1 MLAGSANERSSS
13 QHARLL
19 ALHADGIGKVRV
31 LGAARLLWGVV
42 MLEKM
47 GSTVAPAPD
56 GRTRSQNGSGR
67 AQVILDEVN
76 VGLLRA
82 LLADPRLPIAEL
94 ARRVEMSGPAVADR
108 LQRLEAAGVIAGY
121 RLDVNPAAL
130 GRPLAAYVRIRP
142 GPNQVGAIIELAERT
157 PQVVECHR
165 VTGEENILMK
175 VQAADTDEL
184 TEVVDLFF
192 ALGQITTSIVQRSPV
207 LPRCVPLPDTC

>member
-1 MLAGSANERSSS
+1 MR
-13 QHARLL
+13 
-19 ALHADGIGKVRV
+19 
-31 LGAARLLWGVV
+31 
-42 MLEKM
+42 EKA
-47 GSTVAPAPD
+47 GSTVATASN
-56 GRTRSQNGSGR
+56 GRTRSQDGSGR
-67 AQVILDEVN
+67 AQVILDEIN

-130 GRPLAAYVRIRP
+130 GRPLGAYVRIRP
-142 GPNQVGAIIELAERT
+142 GPGQVGAIIELAERT

-165 VTGEENILMK
+165 VTGEENVLLK
-175 VQAADTDEL
+175 VQAVDMNEL

-192 ALGQITTSIVQRSPV
+192 ALGQITTSIVQQSPIRQ
-207 LPRCVPLPDTC
+207 RCVPLPASGTR

>member
-1 MLAGSANERSSS
+1 
-13 QHARLL
+13 
-19 ALHADGIGKVRV
+19 LHAHNVGQLRV
-31 LGAARLLWGVV
+31 LGATRWIWAGV
-42 MLEKM
+42 MREKA
-47 GSTVAPAPD
+47 GNTIATAPD

-82 LLADPRLPIAEL
+82 LLADPRLAIAEL
-94 ARRVEMSGPAVADR
+94 ARRVELSGPAVADR

-121 RLDVNPAAL
+121 RLDVSPAAL
-130 GRPLAAYVRIRP
+130 GRPLGAYVRIRP

-165 VTGEENILMK
+165 VTGDENVLLK
-175 VQAADTDEL
+175 VQAADMDEL

-192 ALGQITTSIVQRSPV
+192 LGQITTSIFSTRLS
-207 LPRCVPLPDTC
+207 LAAASR

>member
-1 MLAGSANERSSS
+1 MIRENA
-13 QHARLL
+13 
-19 ALHADGIGKVRV
+19 
-31 LGAARLLWGVV
+31 
-42 MLEKM
+42 
-47 GSTVAPAPD
+47 GSTVAAAPD

-76 VGLLRA
+76 VELLRA
-82 LLADPRLPIAEL
+82 LLADPRLAIAEL
-94 ARRVEMSGPAVADR
+94 ARRVELSGPAVADR

-121 RLDVNPAAL
+121 RLDVSPAAL
-130 GRPLAAYVRIRP
+130 GRPLGAYVRIRP
-142 GPNQVGAIIELAERT
+142 GPGQVGTIIELAERT

-165 VTGEENILMK
+165 VTGEENVLMK

-207 LPRCVPLPDTC
+207 PPRSVPLPDTY